1 MNQISLIKGAINL
14 FKDTSPDNINM
25 SAYNDVISN
34 LKFIGRIEKGQKIN
48 TNYMLIQPDN
58 IITSLSRTIS
68 NNDSRNKTFQFLK
81 KNIDR
86 SFELIEGMI
95 MRIDT
100 LSSSSSRSHNYPRR
114 DKGDKERGD
123 KGDRGKVD
131 EGVGELIRVNCNNMI
146 SDLKSSIEG
155 IENLKNTYITDVKF
169 RCDMDTIIQE
179 INAKLMN
186 YSKCE
191 ALIIPYERVDENADD
206 PFI

>member
-14 FKDTSPDNINM
+14 FKESSPDNINM

-81 KNIDR
+81 RNIER

-95 MRIDT
+95 MRV
-100 LSSSSSRSHNYPRR
+100 
-114 DKGDKERGD
+114 DKKKIEDGM
-123 KGDRGKVD
+123 
-131 EGVGELIRVNCNNMI
+131 GEMLRVNCNNMI
-146 SDLKSSIEG
+146 ADLKSSIDG

-169 RCDMDTIIQE
+169 RCDMDTLIQE
-179 INAKLMN
+179 INARLLN
-186 YSKCE
+186 YMKCE
-191 ALIIPYERVDENADD
+191 NLIEPYERVSDGHDD
-206 PFI
+206 PFN

>member
-1 MNQISLIKGAINL
+1 MNTFIIKKAINL
-14 FKDTSPDNINM
+14 FKDSSPDNINM
-25 SAYNDVISN
+25 SSYNDVISN

-81 KNIDR
+81 KNIER

-95 MRIDT
+95 MRVDKRKID
-100 LSSSSSRSHNYPRR
+100 
-114 DKGDKERGD
+114 DGM
-123 KGDRGKVD
+123 
-131 EGVGELIRVNCNNMI
+131 GEMIRVNCNNMI
-146 SDLKSSIEG
+146 ADLKSSIDG

-179 INAKLMN
+179 INAKLLN
-186 YSKCE
+186 YNKCDN
-191 ALIIPYERVDENADD
+191 LIEPYEKIQATDD
-206 PFI
+206 PFN